1 MSSSPPIETKLQF
14 ISRNTR
20 EIKLRTEIV
29 ERVLQLIHEFDEFM
43 VHLGRFGEVR
53 NQGMKGRLLAVLR
66 VANDLRRRGPS
77 AECVCSCFH
86 SSRHIY
92 GNFLY
97 NDVTAFSSRGVKLF
111 FEGACYI
118 IFSSFYP
125 TKRLFLGLAFIP
137 LS

>member
-20 EIKLRTEIV
+20 EIKLRTQII

-43 VHLGRFGEVR
+43 VHFGRFLEVR
-53 NQGMKGRLLAVLR
+53 KQDMKRRLLAVLR

-77 AECVCSCFH
+77 AKRVCPCFH

-92 GNFLY
+92 VSRPFLDPVPFDEILHWHIY
-97 NDVTAFSSRGVKLF
+97 KDL
-111 FEGACYI
+111 
-118 IFSSFYP
+118 
-125 TKRLFLGLAFIP
+125 
-137 LS
+137 